1 MTSNNI
7 NQDGMQS
14 IDMER
19 LRNLRDP
26 NIEEITVLLH
36 HGEKRLILKVNG
48 IERNNL
54 KVSDPEDKFET
65 CLKWIKEQFILW
77 RTPKN

>member
-1 MTSNNI
+1 MASNNI

-26 NIEEITVLLH
+26 NIEEVRILLH

>member
-1 MTSNNI
+1 MASNNI
-7 NQDGMQS
+7 NDGMQS

-19 LRNLRDP
+19 LRSLRDP
-26 NIEEITVLLH
+26 NIEEVRILLH
-36 HGEKRLILKVNG
+36 HDEKRLILKVNG

>member
-7 NQDGMQS
+7 NDGMQS

>member
-1 MTSNNI
+1 MASNNI
-7 NQDGMQS
+7 NDGMQS